1 MPECVELQDSPPSI
15 ARPPPATKQLKA
27 PDLFSLPAEISEQ
40 PALVSTAS
48 GEKSKARDILAAIRL
63 LQQIERDNRPST
75 AEERSVL
82 ARFAGFGPVALSI
95 FPDPVSGK
103 FKDGWE
109 TIGAEL
115 KTLLS
120 PEEYAS
126 VKRTTFNAFYTSPTV
141 ISVMYRALARLGVPS
156 DALVLEPGCGIGNF
170 IACAPKEMRFVGV
183 ELDGI
188 SGRIARARHP
198 SHDIR
203 IENFR
208 DSLLPQFDAV
218 IGNVPFADL
227 KLDYH
232 GQKLSLHD
240 YFFAKSVEALSP
252 GGVLALVTSHFTLDK
267 QNAAVREYLA
277 SKADFLGAI
286 RLPSDAFKREGTA
299 VVTDI
304 VFLRKRA
311 EGESPQHVDPSW
323 LLAAPLN
330 IEGVEV
336 PVNSYFHNHPEMV
349 LGTWS
354 RKDTLY
360 GREGYSLTSQGD
372 LGEQLQTAI
381 LHLPELALKRAT
393 TPHNEKPAITF
404 LPPPPLP
411 HIGEGSFFVGEN
423 RIIYQSQDGQSIP
436 VVYGGC
442 TLKADGAMTGK
453 RLAALVGLRDSTR
466 RVLQSQNEGWP
477 EENRDEARRE
487 LNRVYDRFVSNYGPI
502 NKTTLD
508 DTSDTLGSWESPG
521 KVRTDC
527 RIGRIGGV
535 RRW

>member
-1 MPECVELQDSPPSI
+1 VPKCVELRDSPPSI
-15 ARPPPATKQLKA
+15 ARPPPVRKTLKA
-27 PDLFSLPAEISEQ
+27 PDLFSLPAEIPEQ
-40 PALVSTAS
+40 PVFVSIAS
-48 GEKSKARDILAAIRL
+48 GEKSKARDILCAIRL
-63 LQQIERDNRPST
+63 IQQIEREKRSST
-75 AEERSVL
+75 AEECSIL

-95 FPDPVSGK
+95 FPDPVTGK

-109 TIGAEL
+109 AIGEEL

-141 ISVMYRALARLGVPS
+141 ISAMYRALARLGVPG

-170 IACAPKEMRFVGV
+170 IAFAPKDMRFIGV

-208 DSLLPQFDAV
+208 DSILPQFDAV

-227 KLDYH
+227 KLDYR

-240 YFFAKSVEALSP
+240 YFFAKSVEVLSP
-252 GGVLALVTSHFTLDK
+252 GGILALVTSRFTLDK
-267 QNAAVREYLA
+267 QNAAVREYLS
-277 SKADFLGAI
+277 SKADFIGAI

-304 VFLRKRA
+304 VFLRKRSA
-311 EGESPQHVDPSW
+311 GETPRHVDPAW

-372 LGEQLQTAI
+372 LGEQLRAAI
-381 LHLPELALKRAT
+381 LHLPEFSPKRAA
-393 TPHNEKPAITF
+393 TPNNEKPAVAF
-404 LPPPPLP
+404 LFPPPLP

-423 RIIYQSQDGQSIP
+423 RIIHQSQSG
-436 VVYGGC
+436 
-442 TLKADGAMTGK
+442 
-453 RLAALVGLRDSTR
+453 
-466 RVLQSQNEGWP
+466 
-477 EENRDEARRE
+477 
-487 LNRVYDRFVSNYGPI
+487 
-502 NKTTLD
+502 
-508 DTSDTLGSWESPG
+508 
-521 KVRTDC
+521 
-527 RIGRIGGV
+527 
-535 RRW
+535 